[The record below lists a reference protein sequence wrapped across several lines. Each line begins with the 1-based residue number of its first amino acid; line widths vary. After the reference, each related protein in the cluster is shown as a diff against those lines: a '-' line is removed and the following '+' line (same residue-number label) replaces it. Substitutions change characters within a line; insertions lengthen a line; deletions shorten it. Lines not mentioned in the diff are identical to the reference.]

1 MSLESVLARVAGLNV
16 ALAPPLIPPSVN
28 GSLMA
33 PVASQGTSA
42 AGSGPFAQALQA
54 AQGAAGPGGGI
65 VATARAEVGQVEAPP
80 GSNDSA
86 RISQYRSAVP
96 GGPVGPW
103 CAYFASWVAAQNGTP
118 LGESG
123 QGFARVDDVY
133 AWAERTGRA
142 VPAGPGVQPK
152 PGDLIIWDEH
162 MGIVDSVAP
171 DGTIKTI
178 EGNSSDSV
186 AQRSYGADGG
196 GALGYVRMS

>member
-1 MSLESVLARVAGLNV
+1 MDGGVSLDSVMARIAVLNAV
-16 ALAPPLIPPSVN
+16 MAPPVTAATPPVPPVGATAPAV
-28 GSLMA
+28 GS
-33 PVASQGTSA
+33 S
-42 AGSGPFAQALQA
+42 PFAQALQT
-54 AQGAAGPGGGI
+54 AQSSSAPSGGI
-65 VATARAEVGQVEAPP
+65 VATARAELGQVESPP

-86 RISQYRSAVP
+86 RISEYRSAVP
-96 GGPVGPW
+96 GGGVGPW

-118 LGESG
+118 LGENG

-133 AWAERTGRA
+133 AWAQRTGRA

-171 DGTIKTI
+171 DGTITTI

-186 AQRSYGADGG
+186 AQRTYGPDGG